1 MPFPR
6 PTSRLAGAWLFLLLA
21 AVLGPAR
28 ADPYARLDVQRISL
42 LALPT
47 LHTLS
52 APLQVSGRAP
62 AQCPPRLETVEADGL
77 DLDITLS
84 LPATGCHAERQ
95 EPFRLR
101 IDPAAS
107 GQLLLPGQT
116 YRVRVHLGQ
125 APGGRLIAFRL
136 LDTRDRSSTPLR
148 PESGFWW
155 LDSDAGTQQPPGTGL
170 AIEAQGTQ
178 LAASLFGFDADGR
191 ATWHFGSARLEGR
204 VAHLDLVALEAG
216 PESRHG
222 PASHPGPR
230 LELEFLSPMR
240 VRAWLVETADG
251 QDSAAHPLS
260 LRRKPFAAGT
270 GGQSWSGA
278 WLLVTDDDAR
288 PRRFSFHQLSET
300 TRGWQLFDATREA
313 RLDCQLRG
321 ALPET
326 CTLFAAGGLRLAEFD
341 LIGLDR
347 MDGLG
352 SADLPAMLLRLPR

>member
-6 PTSRLAGAWLFLLLA
+6 PTGRLSLAWLLLLLLPLLA
-21 AVLGPAR
+21 GPAR
-28 ADPYARLDVQRISL
+28 ASLPRVDVQRVSL

-47 LHTLS
+47 LQTLS

-62 AQCPPRLETVEADGL
+62 AQCPPALESIEADGL
-77 DLDITLS
+77 DLDIGLS
-84 LPATGCHAERQ
+84 LPASGCHAERQ

-101 IDPAAS
+101 IDPAAA

-116 YRVRVHLGQ
+116 YRVRVHLGR
-125 APGGRLIAFRL
+125 APARRLIAFRL

-155 LDSDAGTQQPPGTGL
+155 LDSDAGVQQPAGTGL
-170 AIEAQGTQ
+170 AIEAQGAQ
-178 LAASLFGFDADGR
+178 LAASLFGFDPGGR

-204 VAHLDLVALEAG
+204 VAHLDLVGLEAG
-216 PESRHG
+216 G
-222 PASHPGPR
+222 DKLQAPASHPGPR

-240 VRAWLVETADG
+240 VRAWLVDSTDG
-251 QDSAAHPLS
+251 QDTAVYPLN

-270 GGQSWSGA
+270 GGHSWTGA
-278 WLLVTDDDAR
+278 WLLVPEDEAR
-288 PRRFSFHQLSET
+288 PRRFDFHQLRET
-300 TRGWQLFDATREA
+300 GTGWELTDRARDARVSC
-313 RLDCQLRG
+313 RLRA
-321 ALPET
+321 ALPES
-326 CTLFAAGGLRLAEFD
+326 CTLTSGSLRLAEFD

-352 SADLPAMLLRLPR
+352 NEARPVMLLRLPR